1 MATIAELFATYA
13 GWPLVPVRAGDKR
26 PIHADWLRRS
36 FSPEDFSEGDNV
48 GVKLGAAPLH
58 LVDLDLDCPEAI
70 IAAGILAPSTRTS
83 GRASKPRSHHWFSCP
98 GYESRTFHDVPAQA
112 GTGGRVLLEMRS
124 TGQQT
129 VIPPSVHESG
139 EAVVWESI
147 NAHIP
152 ELTKEEVDA
161 IGSKTAIATILG
173 RHWPASG
180 RHMLAGPVGG
190 FLARLGLYALDIE
203 HIIRAICAIAKDPEV
218 EDRVR
223 FARESAEKHA
233 QGLKV
238 TGGKTLGDVLPEG
251 EKIVKLIF
259 KWLGKDGDDRIE
271 ALNAIHFV
279 TRIGSDWIVGTEED
293 DEIYFQ
299 SFDKFERG
307 YWNQFIGKARLGH
320 KWLEHPGRRSYGKL
334 IFAPPG
340 TKQRISPKD
349 YNLWRGFATTPM
361 TDNPEPYIA
370 RYLEHAYEVIA
381 NGVPLH
387 GEYVLDLLA
396 DAVQRPGD
404 PVGKAL
410 ALRSPQGFGKSV
422 FVEAFGK
429 LFGRHFISVSSR
441 NHISGQFN
449 AHLSAKVIL
458 FADEAVWGGN
468 KTDIG
473 VLKHLVTQR
482 TIAVTPKGIDTMTQP
497 NYLHLFLATNE
508 DWAWPAG
515 NLERRGVVLDLQKRS
530 SVGYFDK
537 LWAEVQSPTF
547 APALLTY
554 LQNRPVDLARL
565 RFGLDTEGLMEQ
577 KELTAS
583 VAQQFYKQMLVEGG
597 VPPDFEWKPEIPV
610 QSLYESFI
618 EAMGS
623 TRGAGQSHRGTKAQ
637 FAKGL
642 HALCEGLVTDR
653 RKARVNTGFY
663 NNPTWENKMVPCFI
677 FPPLDSCRKSY
688 DRIVGSRHSWPSIP
702 EQPALPEEV
711 GTL

>member
-1 MATIAELFATYA
+1 MSQATDLFARYE
-13 GWPLVPVRAGDKR
+13 GWPLVPVRAGAKMPAHASWLKR
-26 PIHADWLRRS
+26 TFGPS
-36 FSPEDFSEGDNV
+36 DFSEGMNV
-48 GVKLGAAPLH
+48 GVKLGTAPNH
-58 LVDLDLDCPEAI
+58 FVDLDLDCPEAI
-70 IAAGILAPSTRTS
+70 TAASILAPSTRTS

-98 GYESRTFHDVPAQA
+98 GYESRTFNDVGAKGEGA
-112 GTGGRVLLEMRS
+112 KVMLETRS

-139 EAVVWESI
+139 EAVVWENFNASVLTLTSDEI
-147 NAHIP
+147 NRIAENI
-152 ELTKEEVDA
+152 
-161 IGSKTAIATILG
+161 AIATLLG
-173 RHWPASG
+173 RHWPGSG
-180 RHMLAGPVGG
+180 RHHAAGPVGSLLG
-190 FLARLGLYALDIE
+190 RLGRSALDLE
-203 HIIRAICAIAKDPEV
+203 HIVRAICAVAGDAEV

-223 FARESAEKHA
+223 YARESAEKQA

-238 TGGKTLGDVLPEG
+238 TGGKTLAELLPNGNE
-251 EKIVKLIF
+251 IVRQICR
-259 KWLGKDGDDRIE
+259 WLGKDGEDRIDE
-271 ALNAIHFV
+271 LNAIHFV
-279 TRIGSDWIVGTEED
+279 ARIGSDWVVGTEED
-293 DEIYFQ
+293 DDVFFQ
-299 SFDKFERG
+299 TYDKFERG
-307 YWNQFIGKARLGH
+307 YWNQFVGKARLGH
-320 KWLEHPGRRSYGKL
+320 KWLEHPNRRTYSK
-334 IFAPPG
+334 IVFAPPG
-340 TKQRISPKD
+340 AKQHISPKD
-349 YNLWRGFATTPM
+349 YNLWRGFAVTPM
-361 TDNPEPYIA
+361 AENPEPYIS
-370 RYLEHAYEVIA
+370 RYLEHAREVVA
-381 NGVPLH
+381 NGIPLH

-441 NHISGQFN
+441 NHISGPFN
-449 AHLSAKVIL
+449 NHLSGKVVL

-473 VLKHLVTQR
+473 VLKHMVTQR
-482 TIAVTPKGIDTMTQP
+482 VIPITPKGIDTMQQP

-515 NLERRGVVLDLQKRS
+515 NLERRGVVLDLQKRQ

-537 LWAEVQSPTF
+537 LWAEVGSPTF

-565 RFGLDTEGLMEQ
+565 RFGLDTEGLREQ

-583 VAQQFYKQMLVEGG
+583 VAQQWWKGVLEEGG
-597 VPPDFEWKPEIPV
+597 IGPSFEWKTEIPIQV
-610 QSLYESFI
+610 CYDRFTED
-618 EAMGS
+618 MGS
-623 TRGAGQSHRGTKAQ
+623 VRGAGQSHRGTKAQ

-653 RKARVNTGFY
+653 RKAVVNTGYFAK
-663 NNPTWENKMVPCFI
+663 PTWEKKSVPCFI
-677 FPPLDSCRKSY
+677 FPPLDQCRKSY
-688 DRIVGSRHSWPSIP
+688 DLITGSRHSWPSIP